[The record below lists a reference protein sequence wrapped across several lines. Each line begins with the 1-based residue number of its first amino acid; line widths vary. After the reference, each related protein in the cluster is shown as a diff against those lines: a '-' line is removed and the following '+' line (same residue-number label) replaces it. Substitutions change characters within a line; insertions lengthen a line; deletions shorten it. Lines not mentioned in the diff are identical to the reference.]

1 MSILDSYI
9 TTAPSA
15 QSAVDLFAGEW
26 SSSFPQGFG
35 VVSTPGTAP
44 LFEDPRVTWANTM
57 FGGFAGKTVLEL
69 GPLELGHTYMLQ
81 QYGAASIDSVEAN
94 SRAFMKCLIA
104 KEILKVDR
112 ANLMLGNFVEYLGT
126 TQKQY
131 DWVVASGVLYHMQQ
145 PLRVLKLIAEHSS
158 RLFLW
163 THYYD
168 KSVIQSSEVLRAKFD
183 EPRIVDRDG
192 EKYEIVKYNYLT
204 ALQWQGFCGGPA
216 ADATWATKESMIH
229 FLGAQGFT
237 KIEIA
242 EDNPN
247 HPNGPA
253 ILLCAQ
259 K

>member
-26 SSSFPQGFG
+26 SSSFPQGSG

-44 LFEDPRVTWANTM
+44 LFEDTRVTWANTM

-81 QYGAASIDSVEAN
+81 QFGAAAIDSVEAN

-131 DWVVASGVLYHMQQ
+131 DWVVASGVLYNMQQ
-145 PLRVLKLIAEHSS
+145 PLRVLKLIAEHS
-158 RLFLW
+158 
-163 THYYD
+163 
-168 KSVIQSSEVLRAKFD
+168 
-183 EPRIVDRDG
+183 
-192 EKYEIVKYNYLT
+192 
-204 ALQWQGFCGGPA
+204 
-216 ADATWATKESMIH
+216 
-229 FLGAQGFT
+229 
-237 KIEIA
+237 
-242 EDNPN
+242 
-247 HPNGPA
+247 
-253 ILLCAQ
+253 
-259 K
+259 